1 MITVSNLPPPKDT
14 DTGSRSENDFA
25 RGWNACREAMKN
37 KHSDDL
43 WALHIVDPD
52 DLIAAPSAEEAQAAA
67 EKFNLAMGVLDAEGD
82 LLPGTTVYAE
92 IDEWPHGAESHAHSL
107 RRDWPEYAR

>member
-1 MITVSNLPPPKDT
+1 MRNAASHSTQTEDCLPFIGK
-14 DTGSRSENDFA
+14 
-25 RGWNACREAMKN
+25 AMKN
-37 KHSDDL
+37 PHTDDL
-43 WALHIVDPD
+43 WALHIVGPD

-92 IDEWPHGAESHAHSL
+92 MDEWPHGAESHAHSL
-107 RRDWPEYAR
+107 RRDWPEYA